1 MLSSLIALAS
11 MNSQQQW
18 TVSTFGQ
25 RSMPHFASAPYPHS
39 SRENG
44 FKNSTATFPR
54 DIHYSD
60 STVGIFIPKS
70 AKLRSKVN
78 FVVHFH
84 GHNNNVS
91 QVFDQFKLEEE
102 MSKSGLNAVLVV
114 PQGPTNAPDSGDGKL
129 ELEPHG
135 LEDMLKETLVFLQ
148 KSGFT
153 PANPQ
158 IGKVALTAHSGGYKV
173 TSAILAKKEL
183 PQNIS
188 DVILFDA
195 TYGGLAPIAD
205 WCKAGR
211 NHRLISICTDHLGH
225 ENGQLAA
232 MLQKRGVEPKF
243 YLDTEFTEDLAAKRG
258 VSILLTTSLE
268 HNDVVSK
275 TSNFSKWLKSA
286 FR

>member
-1 MLSSLIALAS
+1 
-11 MNSQQQW
+11 MNNIQSQW
-18 TVSTFGQ
+18 TKGAYGDLALPQFK
-25 RSMPHFASAPYPHS
+25 SAPFPHS

-44 FKNSTATFPR
+44 YKNSTAAFPR
-54 DIHYSD
+54 DVHYSD

-70 AKLRSKVN
+70 AKFGAKVN

-84 GHNNNVS
+84 GHNNHVS

-114 PQGPTNAPDSGDGKL
+114 PQGPKNAPDSGDGKL

-135 LEDMLKETLVFLQ
+135 LEDMLKETLTFLQ
-148 KSGFT
+148 KSSFT
-153 PANPQ
+153 PANSQ

-183 PQNIS
+183 PQNIT

-205 WCKAGR
+205 WCKAGK

-232 MLQKRGVEPKF
+232 LLQKRGVEPKF
-243 YLDTEFTEDLAAKRG
+243 YFDGEFTEELAAKRG

-275 TSNFSKWLKSA
+275 TGNFSKWLKSA

>member
-1 MLSSLIALAS
+1 
-11 MNSQQQW
+11 
-18 TVSTFGQ
+18 
-25 RSMPHFASAPYPHS
+25 MPHFASAPYPHS

-44 FKNSTATFPR
+44 FKGSAKSYPR
-54 DIHYSD
+54 EPHYTD
-60 STVGIFIPKS
+60 STVGIFIPKT
-70 AKLRSKVN
+70 AKLGAKVS

-84 GHNNNVS
+84 GHNNHVD
-91 QVFDQFKLEEE
+91 QVFAQFKLEEE
-102 MSKSGLNAVLVV
+102 MAKSGLNAVLVV
-114 PQGPTNAPDSGDGKL
+114 PQGPRDAADSGDGKL

-135 LEDMLKETLVFLQ
+135 LEDLLKETLAFLQ
-148 KSGFT
+148 KSAFT
-153 PANPQ
+153 PANSQ

-183 PQNIS
+183 PQNIT

-195 TYGGLAPIAD
+195 TYGGLGPIAD

-211 NHRLISICTDHLGH
+211 GHRLISICTDHLGH
-225 ENGQLAA
+225 ENAQLAA
-232 MLQKRGVEPKF
+232 LLQKQGVEPRF
-243 YLDTEFTEDLAAKRG
+243 YFDTEFTEDLAAKRG
-258 VSILLTTSLE
+258 VLIVLTTSLE